1 MNAIDIII
9 LIILAFFCVKGF
21 FRGFI
26 MEAFTL
32 VGLVLAYI
40 IALRE
45 MSALAVVFG
54 KAVDVPPW
62 AATAL
67 SFFLIFVVVVV
78 FCRLIA
84 GALRKLLQWTLLGWL
99 DRGGGVVSG
108 LFKGA
113 LVASLLALL
122 VTLIPAS
129 EGMEKAQK
137 DSFFFQ
143 PVRSVAP
150 AVFNFVKRTIPQTKS
165 FYEEVRETID
175 KTSDAVQAR
184 GLSKQLEEFQE
195 EIEKRVKKDE

>member
-21 FRGFI
+21 FRGLI

-32 VGLVLAYI
+32 VGLFLAYI

-54 KAVDVPPW
+54 RAVDVPPW
-62 AATAL
+62 AGTAL
-67 SFFLIFVVVVV
+67 SFFVIFVVVVLS
-78 FCRLIA
+78 CRLIA
-84 GALRKLLQWTLLGWL
+84 GALRKFLQWTLLDWL

-122 VTLIPAS
+122 VSLIPVS
-129 EGMEKAQK
+129 EEMERAQK
-137 DSFFFQ
+137 QSFLFQ

-175 KTSDAVQAR
+175 KTSDAVQSR

-195 EIEKRVKKDE
+195 ELEKRVKKDE